1 MKNTILKYDTEELVL
16 DESEQVTYEIP
27 DYFSQK
33 IFISDLSSSIDGWDD
48 YLDTYRMADNDKLE
62 RVSYELYGTPDY
74 WDIILMLN
82 ERSPLFDMPYD
93 FDTLSNETSSFI
105 NTYANFIYI
114 DAPLDQDRVD
124 ALTEEYV
131 NDSLD
136 ENETFRYIQVVKP
149 SRISEFILLL
159 KTNGY
164 A

>member
-93 FDTLSNETSSFI
+93 FDTLSDETSSFI